1 MMFANKD
8 INPVTTTM
16 FVLEIAKKT
25 LLKNLTKLIHQ
36 SKIQIFGMI
45 RLMHS

>member
-1 MMFANKD
+1 MFANKD

-25 LLKNLTKLIHQ
+25 LLKNFCGKMNSIENAYP
-36 SKIQIFGMI
+36 
-45 RLMHS
+45 